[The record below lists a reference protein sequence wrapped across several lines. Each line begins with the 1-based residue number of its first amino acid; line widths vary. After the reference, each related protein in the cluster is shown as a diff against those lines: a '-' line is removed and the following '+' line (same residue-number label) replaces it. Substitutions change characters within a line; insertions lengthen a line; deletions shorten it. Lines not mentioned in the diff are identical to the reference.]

1 MNLPGLVDDRWSEVV
16 LSGKENTW
24 LKGGDAGNIWRFFGA
39 VEKLSKIVWH
49 LGLKGVAVAESNWD
63 EDDWEREGRTLIEG
77 RFHLSKEDGGGNSI
91 NEDYDKHGDDNFH
104 GDCGVLSAAPLPV
117 SDVFTVAVNIF
128 WFLKFKS

>member
-1 MNLPGLVDDRWSEVV
+1 MNLLGLVDDRWSEVA

-24 LKGGDAGNIWRFFGA
+24 LKGGNIWSFFGA

-49 LGLKGVAVAESNWD
+49 LGLKSVAVAERNWD
-63 EDDWEREGRTLIEG
+63 EDDWEREGRTLIEAM
-77 RFHLSKEDGGGNSI
+77 FHLGKEDGGGNSI

-104 GDCGVLSAAPLPV
+104 GDCGVLSVAPLPV